1 MAIRRPGDS
10 QQKVGYSNG
19 GAAWFAADKASV
31 GRALRVW
38 CDKIESRDWGRRFDL
53 LSCYR
58 YMTNTPGG
66 WIGFNYSAVG
76 RPVTAAFQSYRRA
89 TWTAPV
95 KNIIA
100 ICWDAL
106 LNRVYKSR
114 PGLVVATTDGTQA
127 SQRLARER
135 TRYLDAMM
143 ADGFWPLVEEC
154 AQDAATW
161 GPGFMLIEP
170 DAAAKKIVRLVVK
183 ADEVIVDQA
192 EAAAN
197 NVQTLAIRLFVNR
210 YKMADDF
217 EHDPAAVAA
226 IMAAPKAELG
236 FYWNNDLDTTDV
248 IVMRLGFHLGDEDCG
263 RRTLTVG
270 DYVLSDEIKE
280 IERFPLCKLTHKKLG
295 FWGKGSV
302 QDSIG
307 LQREHFRMSGAI
319 WENMRRAAWPRVGI
333 PKGSG
338 INRGEISGSSGQ
350 FYEFN
355 PGLDAEF
362 KVQQATN
369 PEQFIYVDKLER
381 DIMDVWGLSEQA
393 AGQDTIGNDASGR
406 ARLAQDQIDDRRHV
420 ALLQHLEDF
429 VTDCGY
435 AMVKAAETVRPKLV
449 ADSRVAQ
456 SLTYPGFKN
465 VVMRAFP
472 VSQIPQSIPGKQAWI
487 DRAFSEG
494 RISREMKT
502 RLEGMPDID
511 SEAEMIT
518 APLDNVDVALDAIVS
533 KEEYTPP
540 SGIGDLP
547 LAFDRTQR
555 RILLEQKRQRQSG
568 DNKEP
573 SDRVIGLLFRYL
585 SAINELRD
593 EAAAATAPPAPALPA
608 ALPGVPTG
616 APPVA
621 GLPTPDRPM
630 PVAA

>member
-1 MAIRRPGDS
+1 MAIRRPGDPS
-10 QQKVGYSNG
+10 QKVSYSNG
-19 GAAWFAADKASV
+19 GAAWFAADRASV

-38 CDKIESRDWGRRFDL
+38 CDKIEARDWGRRFDL

-114 PGLVVATTDGTQA
+114 PGMVVATTDGTQE
-127 SQRLARER
+127 SQQTARDR
-135 TRYLDAMM
+135 TRYLDAMF

-154 AQDAATW
+154 AHDAAAW
-161 GPGFMLIEP
+161 GSGFMLIEP
-170 DAAAKKIVRLVVK
+170 DADRDEIVKLVVK

-192 EAAAN
+192 EAASN

-210 YKMADDF
+210 HKMADEF
-217 EHDPAAVAA
+217 KSDPDKVAA

-236 FYWNNDLDTTDV
+236 FYWANDLDTTDV
-248 IVMRLGFHLGDEDCG
+248 IVMRLGFHLGDEKCG

-270 DYVLSDEIKE
+270 DYVLSDDIKE
-280 IERFPLCKLTHKKLG
+280 LTRFPLCKLTHKRLG

-319 WENMRRAAWPRVGI
+319 WENMRRAAWPRVGV

-338 INRGEISGSSGQ
+338 VNRGDIQGASGQ

-355 PGLDAEF
+355 PGLKPEF
-362 KVQQATN
+362 EVQQATR
-369 PEQFIYVDKLER
+369 PEQFVYVDKLEH

-393 AGQDTIGNDASGR
+393 AGQDQIGNDASGR

-420 ALLQHLEDF
+420 APLQHLEDF
-429 VTDCGY
+429 VTDCAY
-435 AMVKAAETVRPKLV
+435 AFVASAEVVRPKLV
-449 ADSRVAQ
+449 ADGRTAQ
-456 SLTYPGFKN
+456 SLNYPGFKN

-487 DRAFSEG
+487 DRAFAEG

-511 SEAEMIT
+511 SEVDMIT
-518 APLDNVDVALDAIVS
+518 APLDNVDAALDRIVS
-533 KEEYTPP
+533 GSQYTPP
-540 SGIGDLP
+540 SGIGDLM

-555 RILLEQKRQRQSG
+555 RILLEQKRQLQTG
-568 DNKEP
+568 TPTDA
-573 SDRVIGLLFRYL
+573 VIGQLFRYL
-585 SAINELRD
+585 SAINEMQD
-593 EAAAATAPPAPALPA
+593 EAKAAAMPPAPT
-608 ALPGVPTG
+608 LPGVLPGAPTG
-616 APPVA
+616 APVVT
-621 GLPTPDRPM
+621 GLPTPDRPIPM
-630 PVAA
+630 AA